1 MDVSKGKKVPD
12 KENPIDLGWQ
22 LHLKRIEEERGGRIE
37 DMWQCVCVRDQG
49 KWGER
54 GLPQRSSWEQKP
66 CWKSEKE
73 REEEAIEGGRST
85 LRISE

>member
-1 MDVSKGKKVPD
+1 
-12 KENPIDLGWQ
+12 
-22 LHLKRIEEERGGRIE
+22 
-37 DMWQCVCVRDQG
+37 MWQCVCERDQG